1 MTVQQPEN
9 TAWYVV
15 ETAPQAEKRVVDHLG
30 EAKVV
35 AAYLPLETRMRR
47 LGRRRGRFAS
57 PLLPRYVFVQLTHD
71 ARGTPE
77 GLHLIRALDGV
88 IGLIGVN
95 GVPQSIPTRWLELLQ
110 QAEALGAFDYC
121 SRGRPNY
128 AANDKV
134 RVIDGPFADWIGEFI
149 CTTKDGR
156 IKILMQAL
164 DGSRSTR
171 VKVPAGLVEPVNP
184 EPVASIWPPSGQD
197 AA

>member
-1 MTVQQPEN
+1 MTVPQLES

-30 EAKVV
+30 EADVV
-35 AAYLPLETRMRR
+35 AAYMPLETRMRR

-57 PLLPRYVFVQLTHD
+57 PLLPRYVFVQLAHD
-71 ARGTPE
+71 DRGTPK
-77 GLHLIRALDGV
+77 GLHLIRNLDGV
-88 IGLIGVN
+88 IGLIGVG
-95 GVPQSIPTRWLELLQ
+95 GVPRSIPTRWLELLQ

-128 AANDKV
+128 AAKDQV
-134 RVIDGPFADWIGEFI
+134 RVVDGPFADWIGEFI

-164 DGSRSTR
+164 NGGRPTR
-171 VKVPAGLVEPVNP
+171 VKIPADQVEPVNP
-184 EPVASIWPPSGQD
+184 EPVAAIWPPSGQD